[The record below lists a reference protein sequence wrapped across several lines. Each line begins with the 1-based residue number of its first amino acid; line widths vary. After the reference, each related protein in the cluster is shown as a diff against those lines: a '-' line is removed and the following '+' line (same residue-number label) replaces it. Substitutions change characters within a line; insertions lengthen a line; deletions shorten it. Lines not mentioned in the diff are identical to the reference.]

1 MKCMKAAVTPLCQKT
16 IAVLR
21 GSPGA
26 FDSSHLKLN
35 ESMCVLWDWKPS
47 RVQYLSE
54 NVEVCLYVVLSR
66 F

>member
-1 MKCMKAAVTPLCQKT
+1 MKAAVTPLCQKT

-26 FDSSHLKLN
+26 FDSSHLKLD

-47 RVQYLSE
+47 CVQYL
-54 NVEVCLYVVLSR
+54 